1 MEVRTSLLRPLLMIL
16 LLAGLIE
23 PVGAEPALPK
33 APRTLAELDARLEE
47 ALKKGETPGA
57 AIAVIE
63 DNKVVWTKGYG
74 YRDLKAKAPVTDE
87 TIFRAG
93 SITKSF
99 TGLLAMTMV
108 EEGKL
113 SLDARLAEV
122 APGIGFDNPW
132 EQTEPVRIVHLME
145 HTTGW
150 HDLRFPDVVRLNPRD
165 EIGRDLGITRRLR
178 VSRWQPGRYMAYSN
192 VGPGVMGAILE
203 QIGGAPY
210 AEQMR
215 GRILGPLGMNSSEFA
230 LTDAMSANLSKSY
243 DVDGK
248 TEIPYH
254 GIGISAAG
262 SMLTTASDLAKFVIF
277 MNNRG
282 KTQQGAQIVTPES
295 VARMERPQSTL
306 AAKAG
311 LGYGY
316 GLGVFYAPQT
326 NFIVYGHNG
335 GIDGFESAY
344 VYWPQQRKGYVL
356 LVNGGRANA
365 DALEL
370 ITLYLGRDFQ
380 SAANPPEVK
389 PGQEFAPYTGYYYAV
404 AQRHLFMNALVGLYP
419 NEVSLQSNGRVNA
432 LGAERIGIGSNMF
445 RREERPEATLIFYT
459 TPEGQREFSTG
470 REVMR
475 QFTQTELASL
485 AAMLAGAGLAIA
497 IALLSIVT
505 RPIRMLVPNW
515 RRSTGPLA
523 ATMRWAPT
531 FSVLSLLTMLG
542 VFLIVAN
549 AGYQAVELLGRPNAA
564 TYAIYGASFAW
575 PAFAA
580 LGLILSIANTGSTK
594 PSRAAAF
601 LISLGMLGL
610 AAHFFANGWIG
621 IRFWE

>member
-1 MEVRTSLLRPLLMIL
+1 MRH
-16 LLAGLIE
+16 
-23 PVGAEPALPK
+23 GAAAQDAIPK
-33 APRTLAELDARLEE
+33 APRTLAELEARLEA
-47 ALKKGETPGA
+47 ALKKGDTPGA
-57 AIAVIE
+57 AVAIVE
-63 DNKVVWTKGYG
+63 DNKVVLTKHFG
-74 YRDLKAKAPVTDE
+74 YRDLKTKAPVTDE

-113 SLDARLAEV
+113 SLDARLANV
-122 APGIGFDNPW
+122 APDIGFDNPW
-132 EQTEPVRIVHLME
+132 EATAPLRIVHLME

-150 HDLRFPDVVRLNPRD
+150 HDLRFPDIVRLHPQD
-165 EIGRDLGITRRLR
+165 EVGRDIAVSRRLR

-192 VGPGVMGAILE
+192 VGPGVMGVILE
-203 QIGGAPY
+203 RLGGAPY

-215 GRILGPLGMNSSEFA
+215 SRILAPIGMNRTDFA
-230 LTDAMSANLSKSY
+230 LTGDMSANLSKSY

-254 GIGISAAG
+254 GIGVAAAG

-277 MNNRG
+277 MNDRG

-311 LGYGY
+311 LTYGY

-344 VYWPQQRKGYVL
+344 VYWPEQRKGYVL
-356 LVNGGRANA
+356 LVNGGRANG

-370 ITLYLGRDFQ
+370 ITLYLGRDFK
-380 SAANPPEVK
+380 AAPNPAEVK
-389 PGQEFAPYTGYYYAV
+389 PGPEFAPYAGYYHAV
-404 AQRHLFMNALVGLYP
+404 AQRHAFMNALVGLYP
-419 NEVSLQSNGRVNA
+419 NEISLGPNGRVNA
-432 LGAERIGIGSNMF
+432 LGAERIGVGGNKF
-445 RREERPEATLIFYT
+445 RRDDRPDATMIFYT

-475 QFTQTELASL
+475 QFTQTELALL
-485 AAMLAGAGLAIA
+485 AAMLAGAALASA
-497 IALLSIVT
+497 LALLSLLT
-505 RPIRMLVPNW
+505 RLVRMLVPSW
-515 RRSTGPLA
+515 RRSTGALA

-549 AGYQAVELLGRPNAA
+549 AGYQAVEMLGRPNAA

-580 LGLILSIANTGSTK
+580 LGLVLSITNTGSTK

-610 AAHFFANGWIG
+610 ATHFLANGWIG

>member
-1 MEVRTSLLRPLLMIL
+1 MKVGTRMLRPLLAVL
-16 LLAGLIE
+16 LVAGLSA
-23 PVGAEPALPK
+23 PAGAQPALPK
-33 APRTLAELDARLEE
+33 TPRTLAELDARLQE

-57 AIAVIE
+57 AVAIVE
-63 DNKVVWTKGYG
+63 DNKIVWTKGYG
-74 YRDLKAKAPVTDE
+74 YRDLKAQAPVTDQ

-99 TGLLAMTMV
+99 TALLAMTMV

-113 SLDARLAEV
+113 NLDARLAEI

-132 EQTEPVRIVHLME
+132 EQTDPVRIVHLME

-150 HDLRFPDVVRLNPRD
+150 QDLRFPDVVRLDPRD

-210 AEQMR
+210 ADQMR
-215 GRILGPLGMNSSEFA
+215 ARILDPLGMNSTGFA
-230 LTDAMSANLSKSY
+230 LTGAMGANLSKSY

-254 GIGISAAG
+254 GIGIAAAG
-262 SMLTTASDLAKFVIF
+262 SMLTTASDLAKFVVF
-277 MNNRG
+277 MNERG
-282 KTQQGAQIVTPES
+282 KTEQGAQIMKPES

-311 LGYGY
+311 LSYGY

-326 NFIVYGHNG
+326 NFVVYGHNG

-370 ITLYLGRDFQ
+370 ITLYLGRDFKPE
-380 SAANPPEVK
+380 ANPPEAK
-389 PGQEFAPYTGYYYAV
+389 PGREFAPYAGYYYAV

-419 NEVSLQSNGRVNA
+419 NEVSLQPNGRVNA
-432 LGAERIGIGSNMF
+432 LGAERIGLGGNLF
-445 RREERPEATLIFYT
+445 RRDERPEATLVFYT

-475 QFTQTELASL
+475 RFTQTELALL

-497 IALLSIVT
+497 IAILSLVT
-505 RPIRMLVPNW
+505 RPIRRLVPSW
-515 RRSTGPLA
+515 RRSTGALA

-531 FSVLSLLTMLG
+531 FSVLSLFAMLG

-549 AGYQAVELLGRPNAA
+549 AGYQAVETLGHPNAA
-564 TYAIYGASFAW
+564 TFTIYGASFAW
-575 PAFAA
+575 PALAA
-580 LGLILSIANTGSTK
+580 IGLVLSLIDSGSTK

-601 LISLGMLGL
+601 LTSLGMLGL